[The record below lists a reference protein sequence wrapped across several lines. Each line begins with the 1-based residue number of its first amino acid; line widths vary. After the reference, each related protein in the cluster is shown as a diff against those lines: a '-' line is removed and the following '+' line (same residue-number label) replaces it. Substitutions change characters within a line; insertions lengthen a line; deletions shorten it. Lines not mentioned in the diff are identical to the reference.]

1 MPSKTLFSFFG
12 IGLTLLVG
20 SFMLGSSIAA
30 SPQTS
35 SAELSAQLP
44 DGVGKGYV
52 QTLCTSCHG
61 LGLVLSQRNTLQSW
75 EATVYDM
82 LGRISGG
89 MDREAEII
97 SKYLARHF
105 AAETSTVPA
114 HQPTPDVGESEST
127 GSQIQI
133 FHQVLFEFQPQVSE
147 EQKNAVLESG
157 KKMLESIPEVATV
170 VVGKVSRGSSDF
182 SYGLVTGFKSEED
195 LQAYRSH
202 PEHRKWLEEIF
213 RPAISSSLVTDIVAT
228 E

>member
-1 MPSKTLFSFFG
+1 MHSKTLFSFFG
-12 IGLTLLVG
+12 IGLTFLLS
-20 SFMLGSSIAA
+20 SFIFSSSLAA

-35 SAELSAQLP
+35 SAQLP
-44 DGVGKGYV
+44 DGEGKGYV

-61 LGLVLSQRNTLQSW
+61 LGQVLSQRKTLLGW
-75 EATVYDM
+75 EASVYDM

-89 MDREAEII
+89 MDREADII
-97 SKYLARHF
+97 SKYLAMHF

-114 HQPTPDVGESEST
+114 HQQTPDVGESEST
-127 GSQIQI
+127 GSRIQI

-147 EQKNAVLESG
+147 EQKKAVLESG

-170 VVGKVSRGSSDF
+170 LVGKVSRGNSDF

-195 LQAYRSH
+195 LQTYRSH
-202 PEHRKWLEEIF
+202 PEHRKWLEEIY

>member
-1 MPSKTLFSFFG
+1 MHSKTLFSFFG
-12 IGLTLLVG
+12 IGLSFLLS
-20 SFMLGSSIAA
+20 SFIFSSSLAA

-35 SAELSAQLP
+35 SAQLP
-44 DGVGKGYV
+44 DGEGKGYV

-61 LGLVLSQRNTLQSW
+61 LGPVLSQRKTLLGW
-75 EATVYDM
+75 EASVYDM

-89 MDREAEII
+89 MDREADII
-97 SKYLARHF
+97 SKYLAMHF

-114 HQPTPDVGESEST
+114 HQETPDVDASEST
-127 GSQIQI
+127 GSRIQI

-147 EQKNAVLESG
+147 EQKKAVLESG

-195 LQAYRSH
+195 LQTYRSH
-202 PEHRKWLEEIF
+202 PEHRKWLEEIY

>member
-1 MPSKTLFSFFG
+1 MHSKTLFSFFG
-12 IGLTLLVG
+12 IGLSFLLS
-20 SFMLGSSIAA
+20 SFIFSSSLAA

-35 SAELSAQLP
+35 SAQLP
-44 DGVGKGYV
+44 DGEGKGYV
-52 QTLCTSCHG
+52 LTLCTSCHG
-61 LGLVLSQRNTLQSW
+61 LGQVLSQRKTLLGW
-75 EATVYDM
+75 EASVYDM

-89 MDREAEII
+89 MDREADII
-97 SKYLARHF
+97 SKYLAMHF

-114 HQPTPDVGESEST
+114 HQQTPDVGESEST
-127 GSQIQI
+127 GFRIQI

-147 EQKNAVLESG
+147 EQKKAVLESG

-170 VVGKVSRGSSDF
+170 LVGKVSRGSSDF

-195 LQAYRSH
+195 LQTYRSH
-202 PEHRKWLEEIF
+202 PEHRKWLEEIY

>member
-1 MPSKTLFSFFG
+1 MHSKTLFSFFG
-12 IGLTLLVG
+12 IRFPLLVG
-20 SFMLGSSIAA
+20 SFIFGFSIAA
-30 SPQTS
+30 SAQTS
-35 SAELSAQLP
+35 SAELP
-44 DGVGKGYV
+44 DGEGKGYV

-61 LGLVLSQRNTLQSW
+61 LGLTLYQRKTLQGW

-97 SKYLARHF
+97 SKYLAMHF
-105 AAETSTVPA
+105 APETSTVPA

-147 EQKNAVLESG
+147 EQKKAVLESG
-157 KKMLESIPEVATV
+157 KKMLESIPEVASV
-170 VVGKVSRGSSDF
+170 VVGKVTRGSSDF

-195 LQAYRSH
+195 LQTYRSH
-202 PEHRKWLEEIF
+202 PEHSKWLEEIY